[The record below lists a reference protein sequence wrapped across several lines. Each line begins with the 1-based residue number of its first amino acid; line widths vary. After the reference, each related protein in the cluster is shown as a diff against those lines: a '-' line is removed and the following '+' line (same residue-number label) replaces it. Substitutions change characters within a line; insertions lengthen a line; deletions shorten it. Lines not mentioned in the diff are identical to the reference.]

1 MPEQPLISIIT
12 VNLNDV
18 EGLKRT
24 MTSVFEQTWQ
34 DFEYLVIDG
43 GSKDGSEELIKEH
56 KDQLNYWVSEQDSG
70 IYNAMNKGIKAATGE
85 YLLFLN
91 SGDHLFNNDVLREN
105 THHLGFY
112 DLIYFNIQVGG
123 KEMSEIVSYPKE
135 LRFSDLYFS
144 SLGHPSTFIR
154 KELFEEVG
162 LYDEKLEIVSDWKFF
177 ILALFKHNCSYKK
190 VDITMTT
197 FYRNGIST
205 NPINEGIIST
215 EREIVL
221 TTHFKAF
228 LKEINELYELRVTLQ
243 NLKKSNKIKLLLKL
257 GLLNKF

>member
-1 MPEQPLISIIT
+1 MLISIIT
-12 VNLNDV
+12 INYNNKI
-18 EGLKRT
+18 GLEDTIK
-24 MTSVFEQTWQ
+24 SVQTQ
-34 DFEYLVIDG
+34 TFKNYEHIIIDG
-43 GSKDGSEELIKEH
+43 DSNDGSFDIIQRNIESFS
-56 KDQLNYWVSEQDSG
+56 YWVSEPDSG
-70 IYNAMNKGIKAATGE
+70 IYNAMNKGIKAAKGE